1 MPRGSGVML
10 KKKEKTKSTGALGG
24 NLVSLMARLKIILL
38 EELLSEI
45 VLEERVDLG
54 GNYAT
59 S

>member
-1 MPRGSGVML
+1 ML

>member
-10 KKKEKTKSTGALGG
+10 KKKKKKSTGALGG

-45 VLEERVDLG
+45 VLEERVDLR
-54 GNYAT
+54 GNCAT

>member
-1 MPRGSGVML
+1 
-10 KKKEKTKSTGALGG
+10 
-24 NLVSLMARLKIILL
+24 MARLKIILL

-45 VLEERVDLG
+45 VLEERVDLR

>member
-1 MPRGSGVML
+1 MPF
-10 KKKEKTKSTGALGG
+10 GG

-45 VLEERVDLG
+45 VLEERVDLR